1 MHFAVVIANLSCL
14 LHNTNQ
20 GTLILIFLDNWQS
33 ENDGYHTLGME
44 MTGYLILYFR
54 IPSLT
59 LFSLDLSPISEFRE
73 KI

>member
-20 GTLILIFLDNWQS
+20 GTLTLIFLDNWQTKN
-33 ENDGYHTLGME
+33 EGYHTLGMK
-44 MTGYLILYFR
+44 MTSYLILYSI

-59 LFSLDLSPISEFRE
+59 LFSLDLSPIEKFRDR
-73 KI
+73 I